1 MKLINIFR
9 YYWKSIFIVLFVQY
23 LSFTSPTTFDEM
35 PSLEIP
41 NLDKLVHFLMYAGLT
56 TVLIWDFKKHRK
68 SNSNFQFFVLIC
80 IVFPILFGG
89 IVEILQ
95 SAYFAPR
102 TGDWFDWLAD
112 LSGVLCA
119 SLWMRLIRPRILSKS
134 VR

>member
-9 YYWKSIFIVLFVQY
+9 YYWKSIFMVLFIQY
-23 LSFTSPTTFDEM
+23 LSFASPITFERI
-35 PSLEIP
+35 PTPPIP

-56 TVLIWDFKKHRK
+56 VTLIWDHKKHRK
-68 SNSNFQFFVLIC
+68 SNSNLQFFVLIC

-112 LSGVLCA
+112 ISGVLTA
-119 SLWMRLIRPRILSKS
+119 YIFFLIIPRLLPKRVK
-134 VR
+134 

>member
-9 YYWKSIFIVLFVQY
+9 HSWKSIFTVLFIQY
-23 LSFTSPTTFDEM
+23 LSFTSPATFDKM
-35 PSLEIP
+35 PALEIP

-56 TVLIWDFKKHRK
+56 TVLIWDFKKRRK
-68 SNSNFQFFVLIC
+68 SNSNLQFFVLIC
-80 IVFPILFGG
+80 IFFPILFGG

-112 LSGVLCA
+112 ISGVLTA
-119 SLWMRLIRPRILSKS
+119 YIFFLIIPRLLPKRVK
-134 VR
+134 